1 MASGLSSSKN
11 IEIVVAVIA
20 DANGRILMV
29 RKRDTKALIHPGGK
43 RRPGERALD
52 TLARELREEL
62 GVELLRPSVRR
73 LGLFEERA
81 ANEPGRRVCAEAFA
95 AKIAGTP
102 RPQAEITEL
111 LWIDPR
117 RPPQNIAPMSR
128 RHILPAWR
136 QAR

>member
-1 MASGLSSSKN
+1 MTSGLSSSKN

-20 DANGRILMV
+20 DADRRVLMV
-29 RKRDTKALIHPGGK
+29 RKRGTKALIHPGGK
-43 RRPGERALD
+43 RRPGEHSLD

-81 ANEPGRRVCAEAFA
+81 VNEPGRRVCAEAFA

-102 RPQAEITEL
+102 QPQSEIAEL

-128 RHILPAWR
+128 CHILPAWR

>member
-1 MASGLSSSKN
+1 MECGVGG
-11 IEIVVAVIA
+11 VVERG
-20 DANGRILMV
+20 GRVPMG
-29 RKRDTKALIHPGGK
+29 RERRTKALIHPGGK
-43 RRPGERALD
+43 RRPGEHSLD

-62 GVELLRPSVRR
+62 GVELLRPSARR

-81 ANEPGRRVCAEAFA
+81 VNEPGRRVCAEAFA

-102 RPQAEITEL
+102 QPQSEIAEL

-128 RHILPAWR
+128 CHILPAWR